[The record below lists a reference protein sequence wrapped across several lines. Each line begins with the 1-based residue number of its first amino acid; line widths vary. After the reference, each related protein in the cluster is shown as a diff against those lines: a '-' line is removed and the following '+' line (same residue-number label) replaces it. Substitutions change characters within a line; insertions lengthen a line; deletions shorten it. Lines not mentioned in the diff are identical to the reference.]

1 MGWEDILKFAP
12 EYTLKD
18 GTVVKLPKGLRIG
31 RTNNRVVEEAHRIL
45 LENPQGLS
53 AKAIVGHL
61 FADGNVKAGT
71 IPTASR
77 FGAYLKING
86 NVYKK
91 GTREGTYKVKENGEE
106 N

>member
-31 RTNNRVVEEAHRIL
+31 QKNNRVVEEVHRIL

-71 IPTASR
+71 IPTQAR
-77 FGAYLKING
+77 IAQYLRING

>member
-1 MGWEDILKFAP
+1 MSWQDILKFAP

-31 RTNNRVVEEAHRIL
+31 QKNNRVVEEAHRIV
-45 LENPQGLS
+45 LENPQGIS
-53 AKAIVGHL
+53 PKAVVGYL
-61 FADGNVKAGT
+61 FTGGNVKAGT
-71 IPTASR
+71 VPNASKFR
-77 FGAYLKING
+77 AYFKING

-91 GTREGTYKVKENGEE
+91 GTQEDTYKVNRNGEE